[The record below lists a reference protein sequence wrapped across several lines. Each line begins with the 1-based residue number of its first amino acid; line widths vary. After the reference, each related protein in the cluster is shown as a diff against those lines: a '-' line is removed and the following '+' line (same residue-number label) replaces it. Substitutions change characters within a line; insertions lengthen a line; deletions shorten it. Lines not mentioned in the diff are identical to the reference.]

1 LADLLSGRYLK
12 ISISSKMS
20 TTGKTD
26 SGTGENENK
35 VRKKVKKRKECCEEK
50 N

>member
-1 LADLLSGRYLK
+1 V
-12 ISISSKMS
+12 
-20 TTGKTD
+20 D

-35 VRKKVKKRKECCEEK
+35 VRKKVKKKKECCEEK